1 MIWTLAVDK
10 AVKKTLQNIP
20 QKDAGRIYAAIQE
33 LGVNPYAGDIRRM
46 SGQADVWRRR
56 VGAYR
61 IFYEVM
67 TAKKFIYVYEVKR
80 RTSTT
85 Y

>member
-1 MIWTLAVDK
+1 MNWQVIVDK
-10 AVKKTLQNIP
+10 AVSKALKNIP
-20 QKDAGRIYAAIQE
+20 KDYRNRILEILGEFAI
-33 LGVNPYAGDIRRM
+33 NPYAGDIERM
-46 SGQADVWRRR
+46 EGEDVWRRR

-67 TAKKFIYVYEVKR
+67 KEKKIIHVFDVKR
-80 RTSTT
+80 RTSST